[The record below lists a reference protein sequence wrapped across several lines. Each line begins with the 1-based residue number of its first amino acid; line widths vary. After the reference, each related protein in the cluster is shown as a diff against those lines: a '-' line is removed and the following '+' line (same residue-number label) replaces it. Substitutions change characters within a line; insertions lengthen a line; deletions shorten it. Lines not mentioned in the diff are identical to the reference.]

1 MRDEERSAECGAD
14 PGVRSTECGWVL
26 NRAISHQMTKYESNM
41 NHLRMIVVGGGW
53 WVVRRKE

>member
-1 MRDEERSAECGAD
+1 MRSGVRSAVRSPEC
-14 PGVRSTECGWVL
+14 GVRSTECGWVL